1 MLEGIP
7 LQTYHLSSNSTF
19 LFKVKETNSR
29 QKYIE
34 LVLEKPLDLEKQSLH
49 HPVLTAW
56 DSENHLEATQLQHPP
71 PPTQFQPECIWSW
84 PLRRHALGTSM
95 VRVRATDP
103 DKGLKVEIK
112 YAFAVQSTHIQFGLD
127 HNDGETKTLSILDY
141 GKI

>member
-1 MLEGIP
+1 
-7 LQTYHLSSNSTF
+7 
-19 LFKVKETNSR
+19 
-29 QKYIE
+29 
-34 LVLEKPLDLEKQSLH
+34 
-49 HPVLTAW
+49 
-56 DSENHLEATQLQHPP
+56 
-71 PPTQFQPECIWSW
+71 
-84 PLRRHALGTSM
+84 M